1 MANKSA
7 EEKGILLFKHF
18 VQFLELYGAE
28 NYGECFEVNWPKVFK
43 FCNSYHLLD
52 FREDLEEIVY
62 SDNDEIFRDRCF
74 KWIEDQILN
83 GYPVFEL
90 FNLNDHLSSILRN
103 EYRLSEIEK
112 DKRYFNS
119 MKCFKCKY
127 FYDDP
132 HYIGKDNFSHSFK
145 TSKQNIKS
153 GTGILHRTNCL
164 KRKELLEESQKNRFD
179 DSVKFTYKK
188 FNGDTYDLRTWKLVP
203 AEHKKCP
210 YFELDEN
217 MTYEKFIEMYGELV

>member
-1 MANKSA
+1 MVNKSV

-18 VQFLELYGAE
+18 VRFLEIYGAE
-28 NYGECFEVNWPKVFK
+28 NYGERFEVNWPKVFK

-62 SDNDEIFRDRCF
+62 SDNYEVFRDRCF

-90 FNLNDHLSSILRN
+90 FKLDDHLFSILRD

-112 DKRYFNS
+112 DKEYFNY
-119 MKCFKCKY
+119 MKCYRCKH

-145 TSKQNIKS
+145 TSKEGYIP
-153 GTGILHRTNCL
+153 GTRILHLINCL
-164 KRKELLEESQKNRFD
+164 KRKELSEKSQKHRFD
-179 DSVKFTYKK
+179 ESFEFSYKK
-188 FNGDTYDLRTWKLVP
+188 FNGDTYDLRSWKLVP
-203 AEHKKCP
+203 AEHKDCP
-210 YFELDEN
+210 YFELDED
-217 MTYEKFIEMYGELV
+217 MTYEKFIEMYGEIM

>member
-1 MANKSA
+1 
-7 EEKGILLFKHF
+7 
-18 VQFLELYGAE
+18 
-28 NYGECFEVNWPKVFK
+28 
-43 FCNSYHLLD
+43 
-52 FREDLEEIVY
+52 
-62 SDNDEIFRDRCF
+62 
-74 KWIEDQILN
+74 
-83 GYPVFEL
+83 
-90 FNLNDHLSSILRN
+90 
-103 EYRLSEIEK
+103 
-112 DKRYFNS
+112 

-145 TSKQNIKS
+145 TSKQNFKS

-164 KRKELLEESQKNRFD
+164 KRKELLEKMQNHRFD
-179 DSVKFTYKK
+179 ITVGFTYKK

-203 AEHKKCP
+203 AEHKRCP

>member
-18 VQFLELYGAE
+18 IQFLELYGAE

-52 FREDLEEIVY
+52 FREDL
-62 SDNDEIFRDRCF
+62 
-74 KWIEDQILN
+74 
-83 GYPVFEL
+83 
-90 FNLNDHLSSILRN
+90 
-103 EYRLSEIEK
+103 
-112 DKRYFNS
+112 
-119 MKCFKCKY
+119 
-127 FYDDP
+127 
-132 HYIGKDNFSHSFK
+132 
-145 TSKQNIKS
+145 
-153 GTGILHRTNCL
+153 
-164 KRKELLEESQKNRFD
+164 KELLEKMQNHRFD
-179 DSVKFTYKK
+179 ITVGFTYKK

-203 AEHKKCP
+203 AEHKRCP